1 MNDKTLGKTMHA
13 DKKMVRYSMG
23 VLLAFAALN
32 AFGGGYYAMAGAE
45 GVPLEWL
52 EGSPFRNYL
61 IPGIFLFVV
70 VGGAFL
76 TAAILAFVRSR
87 HARMAAF
94 LAVAVVFGWLAV
106 QLSIIGYVSWM
117 QPVTAIVALVILLL
131 ALKLPRTA

>member
-1 MNDKTLGKTMHA
+1 MHA

-52 EGSPFRNYL
+52 EDSPFRNYL

-87 HARMAAF
+87 HVRMAAF

>member
-1 MNDKTLGKTMHA
+1 
-13 DKKMVRYSMG
+13 MVRYGMG

-52 EGSPFRNYL
+52 EGSPFRNFL

-76 TAAILAFVRSR
+76 TAAILAFARSR

-94 LAVAVVFGWLAV
+94 LAVAVVFSWLAV

-131 ALKLPRTA
+131 ALKLPRTT

>member
-1 MNDKTLGKTMHA
+1 MKKPVHS

-52 EGSPFRNYL
+52 EGSPFRSYL
-61 IPGIFLFVV
+61 IPGIFLFGI

-94 LAVAVVFGWLAV
+94 LAVAVVFGWLVV
-106 QLSIIGYVSWM
+106 QMMIIGYVSWM

>member
-1 MNDKTLGKTMHA
+1 MHA